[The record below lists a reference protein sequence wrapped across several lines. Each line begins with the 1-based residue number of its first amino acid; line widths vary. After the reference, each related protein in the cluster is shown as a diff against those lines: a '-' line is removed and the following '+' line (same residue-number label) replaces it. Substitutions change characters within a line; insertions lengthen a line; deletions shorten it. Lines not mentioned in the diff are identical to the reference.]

1 MSAIRCSLIALFAL
15 APQLLGAQ
23 SQAGRLAGNVT
34 AMVPIPLASYA
45 QGQAMMAAAAQKTAL
60 LDVNFTFINKS
71 YENDQYVTEPVTGRK
86 IRTACIR
93 FKATSGFRFRI
104 DVPAFTLTTQGL
116 TVEQNISRLDA
127 DGLAAKFQFGPC
139 QDIGVG
145 IGLRLRDVKVVYK
158 ARPTIVFDG
167 NGYCTISWNQ
177 DTDDTRVSIGDMN
190 IIGVQND
197 IDKLAKDAVREALN
211 LALDGFFGAVMR
223 NELLKITLAT
233 CGQSRS
239 K

>member
-1 MSAIRCSLIALFAL
+1 MSPMRCSLIVLLALT
-15 APQLLGAQ
+15 PHLLDAQ
-23 SQAGRLAGNVT
+23 TQAGRLGAGAT

-45 QGQAMMAAAAQKTAL
+45 QGQAMMSAAAQKTAL
-60 LDVNFTFINKS
+60 LDVKFTFIDKS

-86 IRTACIR
+86 VRTACIR
-93 FKATSGFRFRI
+93 FKATSGFRFKI
-104 DVPAFTLTTQGL
+104 DVPAFSLTSQGL

-139 QDIGVG
+139 QDVGVG
-145 IGLRLRDVKVVYK
+145 VGVRMRDVKVVYK
-158 ARPTIVFDG
+158 ARPMIVFDA
-167 NGYCTISWNQ
+167 NGSCTLSWNQ
-177 DTDDTRVSIGDMN
+177 DTDDTRVAIGDLN

-223 NELLKITLAT
+223 NELLKITIAT
-233 CGQSRS
+233 CGQGR

>member
-1 MSAIRCSLIALFAL
+1 MSPRRCSLIVLLTL

-45 QGQAMMAAAAQKTAL
+45 QGQAMMAAAAQKAAL
-60 LDVNFTFINKS
+60 LDVRFTFINKS

-93 FKATSGFRFRI
+93 FKSTSGFRFKV
-104 DVPAFTLTTQGL
+104 DVPAFSLTSQGL

-127 DGLAAKFQFGPC
+127 DGLAAKFQLGAC

-145 IGLRLRDVKVVYK
+145 VGLRLRDVKVVYK
-158 ARPTIVFDG
+158 ARPMIVFDA
-167 NGYCTISWNQ
+167 NGTCTLSWNQ
-177 DTDDTRVSIGDMN
+177 DTDDTRVSIGDLN

-233 CGQSRS
+233 CGQGR